1 MIETYRTYQII
12 YQQNDDDIVGLAT
25 DLKIIY
31 DDNGIVNEVQ
41 EKLDELTKTYKQNYL
56 VVERMFPE
64 NE

>member
-41 EKLDELTKTYKQNYL
+41 EKLDELKKTYAESHL
-56 VVERMFPE
+56 TVERIFPQYE
-64 NE
+64 

>member
-12 YQQNDDDIVGLAT
+12 YHQNDDDIVGLAT

-41 EKLDELTKTYKQNYL
+41 EKLDELKKTYKQNYL

>member
-12 YQQNDDDIVGLAT
+12 YHANDDDIVGLAT

-41 EKLDELTKTYKQNYL
+41 EKLDELKKTYKQNYL

>member
-41 EKLDELTKTYKQNYL
+41 EKLDELKKTYAESHLK
-56 VVERMFPE
+56 VERIFPQYE
-64 NE
+64 

>member
-1 MIETYRTYQII
+1 MIETYRAYQII
-12 YQQNDDDIVGLAT
+12 YHQNDDDIVGLAT

-41 EKLDELTKTYKQNYL
+41 EKLDELKKTYKQNYL

>member
-25 DLKIIY
+25 DIKIIY

-41 EKLDELTKTYKQNYL
+41 EKLDELKKTYKQNYL

>member
-41 EKLDELTKTYKQNYL
+41 EKLDELKKTYKQNYL